1 MFRNNKAFHRHPA
14 PTAARRHHSTY
25 VLSWWKPIVVLMTWV
40 VQGGSCA
47 YDWQAHGVGV
57 TRHVRRCRI
66 TSPGMRGLIT
76 RIFWLRLLE
85 NVSTCAFRYFL
96 LVPSFGNIYLVI
108 LPQWMWCTRYRIITG
123 LVLIAWLCR
132 VYLVVSNIYI
142 IININHNT
150 CDPWFKSSL
159 VEISKFC
166 KIVGCV

>member
-1 MFRNNKAFHRHPA
+1 MLDFMNGLCARLSKAREGEQETSLWRWHQLC
-14 PTAARRHHSTY
+14 S
-25 VLSWWKPIVVLMTWV
+25 
-40 VQGGSCA
+40 GGSCA

-108 LPQWMWCTRYRIITG
+108 LPQ
-123 LVLIAWLCR
+123 
-132 VYLVVSNIYI
+132 
-142 IININHNT
+142 
-150 CDPWFKSSL
+150 
-159 VEISKFC
+159 
-166 KIVGCV
+166 